1 MAEMVKFHGQVVS
14 ISGTAAT
21 IDDDNS
27 VTSAGIT
34 DTGGISTTELTV
46 LGSGEGIKLFNDS
59 GDEVRLSIE
68 DMDGTNDT
76 ILLTRVT

>member
-1 MAEMVKFHGQVVS
+1 MAEKVKFHGQVVAV
-14 ISGTAAT
+14 SGTAAT

-34 DTGGISTTELTV
+34 DTGGISTDELIV
-46 LGSGEGIKLFNDS
+46 RGSGEGVRLFNDS

-76 ILLTRVT
+76 IVLTRI